1 MLARRASLFAA
12 VALTATL
19 ALPVAA
25 RAETCAGADVVPTQ
39 ATAAVAH
46 SATLCLLN
54 RERTARGL
62 PKLRSQ
68 PTLRSIATRYAS
80 MMVSQRF
87 FDHVSPGGSTLGTR
101 IASSGYT
108 RSSISWSAGENI
120 GWGSGVEATPANMV
134 AAWMASPPHRANVL
148 DRRFQEIGIGV
159 AAGAPAQLGPG
170 EQAATYATEFG
181 RRVRG

>member
-12 VALTATL
+12 VALTAAL

-25 RAETCAGADVVPTQ
+25 QAQPCAGADVIPTP
-39 ATAAVAH
+39 AAVALVH

-54 RERTARGL
+54 NERTARGL

-68 PTLRSIATRYAS
+68 PTLRSIATRYAGL
-80 MMVSQRF
+80 MVSQGF
-87 FDHVSPGGSTLGTR
+87 FDHVSPGGSTLGSR

-120 GWGSGVEATPANMV
+120 GWGSGVEATAANMV
-134 AAWMASPPHRANVL
+134 HAWMASPPHRANIL
-148 DRRFQEIGIGV
+148 DRQFREIGIGV

>member
-25 RAETCAGADVVPTQ
+25 RAEACAGADVIPTQ
-39 ATAAVAH
+39 ATAALAH

-54 RERTARGL
+54 RERAAHGL

-68 PTLRSIATRYAS
+68 PTLRTVATRYAS

>member
-12 VALTATL
+12 AVLTAAL
-19 ALPVAA
+19 AIPVAA
-25 RAETCAGADVVPTQ
+25 QAQPCAGADVIPTP
-39 ATAAVAH
+39 ATAGLAH

-54 RERTARGL
+54 NERMARGL
-62 PKLRSQ
+62 PELRSQ
-68 PTLRSIATRYAS
+68 PTLRSIATRYAGL
-80 MMVSQRF
+80 MVTQGF

-108 RSSISWSAGENI
+108 RHSISWSAGENI

-134 AAWMASPPHRANVL
+134 AAWMASPPHRANIL
-148 DRRFQEIGIGV
+148 DRHFREIGIGV
-159 AAGAPAQLGPG
+159 VAGAPAKLGPG

-181 RRVRG
+181 GRVRV